1 MAEDWLETMLDRYP
15 ETPVSAGF
23 GDEVGARVAQ
33 ERPSAFAKVLRGADG
48 SAGPES
54 WARRFL
60 GGAAAALLLLGA
72 GYWMGQGA
80 PSLHLPPSV
89 IEGPAVAQVELDAI
103 FADRAL
109 LEAWDLVSDDALELA
124 LTDEAAGTWILDQ
137 AEGEE

>member
-23 GDEVGARVAQ
+23 GDEVRARVAQ
-33 ERPSAFAKVLRGADG
+33 EKPSAFAKVLRGA
-48 SAGPES
+48 
-54 WARRFL
+54 WLAR
-60 GGAAAALLLLGA
+60 AAAALLLLGA

-80 PSLHLPPSV
+80 PSLHLPPAVVES
-89 IEGPAVAQVELDAI
+89 PAVAQAELEAI

-137 AEGEE
+137 AEGGE